1 MDEALGI
8 VYDYIMKMKQT
19 VYKTLLH
26 WLARIT
32 AADPGLTRLVNAV
45 KATLS
50 VISSVLTTN
59 LLLDW
64 LDYSL
69 ITVPIFSGIVGL
81 LGVFA
86 VFDDTSQKQKVTTL
100 LLALSSSVT
109 LSIGAWTSSY
119 FHLSDVAILCVVFLA
134 FYLSRYGSR
143 YFSLNMIGF
152 ISIYFSTILGVQ
164 FGDLPI
170 YFIGIAIGVF
180 YAYFYKFVLLKN
192 KPETILK
199 RSMTSFH
206 VQTNLI
212 LTRVIHIVQHPYED
226 EKELRYLNRNVLKL
240 NEYAR
245 NISAQLGDVNPYDV
259 WEGITA
265 NQLRLYVFDVQMLM
279 ETLTPTIEQ
288 LKEHKALDHSSVQ
301 DALVQLIQSTRDVK
315 VLRHQHVLE
324 QLREAEKNVQKLR
337 TVTQHVNQKEND
349 EWLFLLRRLNTMAN
363 HVIEGAFE
371 LHEVRHQN
379 IEQPQEADEE
389 AAEDSTEKEKA
400 KGLEPT
406 TKKALQALLA
416 GSLAIALGYALT
428 PTHQYWILLSAF
440 IVFMGTDTVGRTFI
454 KANDRTIGTIA
465 GAIVGFLVSLFLSGH
480 STWQVAFIFL
490 CIFMAFYLFNVSYSL
505 AMFWITMI
513 IAMLYDLLLGG
524 ITYQLLFARVLDTFL
539 GAYIG
544 FSAAALVFPKKTRE
558 KVTDTTIEFLELLSQ
573 YIESYLM
580 SLKGKGTTDNL
591 AEIAFDLDQSLHQ
604 FKVDSESIRKR
615 PARFSRSDV
624 ERWLTILVA
633 TNYYAKHLNATRENE
648 PEMDAELKETIDH
661 IQAHVTHNIAA
672 INEMLKSKRHQII
685 YDLEQDRERIER
697 YPDQNNDLSKR
708 IFVYKLY
715 YIWRINQS
723 LVLLAQDMG
732 APISKPPE

>member
-1 MDEALGI
+1 
-8 VYDYIMKMKQT
+8 MKMKQT
-19 VYKTLLH
+19 LYQTLLH

-32 AADPGLTRLVNAV
+32 AADPGLTRLVNAA

-100 LLALSSSVT
+100 LLALSSGIT
-109 LSIGAWTSSY
+109 LTIGAWTSSY
-119 FHLSDVAILCVVFLA
+119 FHLSDVAILSVVFLA

-152 ISIYFSTILGVQ
+152 ISIYFSTILNVQ
-164 FGDLPI
+164 FNDLPI

-180 YAYFYKFVLLKN
+180 YAYFYKFVVLKN
-192 KPETILK
+192 KPENVLK

-206 VQTNLI
+206 IQTNLI
-212 LTRVIHIVQHPYED
+212 LSRVIHIIQHPDED
-226 EKELRYLNRNVLKL
+226 ESQLRYLNRNVLKL

-245 NISAQLGDVNPYDV
+245 NISSQLGDVDPYDV

-279 ETLTPTIEQ
+279 ETLTPTIKQ
-288 LKEHKALDHSSVQ
+288 LKEQEAISHNDVQ
-301 DALVQLIQSTRDVK
+301 NALVQLIQSTKNVK
-315 VLRHQHVLE
+315 VLRHHDVLE
-324 QLREAEKNVQKLR
+324 QLLEAEKSVQQLR
-337 TVTQHVNQKEND
+337 TVAQEINQQEYD

-371 LHEVRHQN
+371 LHEVRHKN
-379 IEQPQEADEE
+379 IERTNKEEPTGEPSQDEKQE
-389 AAEDSTEKEKA
+389 
-400 KGLEPT
+400 GLEPT

-416 GSLAIALGYALT
+416 GALAIALGYLLT

-454 KANDRTIGTIA
+454 KANERTIGTIA
-465 GAIVGFLVSLFLSGH
+465 GAIVGFGVSLVLSGH

-524 ITYQLLFARVLDTFL
+524 ITYHLLLARVFDTFL

-544 FSAAALVFPKKTRE
+544 FFSSALVLPNKTRE
-558 KVTDTTIEFLELLSQ
+558 KVTDTTIAFLDSLSQ
-573 YIESYLM
+573 YIETYLM
-580 SLKGKGTTDNL
+580 GLKGKNTTENL
-591 AEIAFDLDQSLHQ
+591 TEIAFELDQSLHQ
-604 FKVDSESIRKR
+604 FKIDSESIRKR
-615 PARFSRSDV
+615 PARFSRSDI

-633 TNYYAKHLNATRENE
+633 TNYYAKHLNATREQA
-648 PEMDAELKETIDH
+648 PTIDPELKETIDH
-661 IQAHVTHNIAA
+661 IQAHVNHNIAA
-672 INEMLKSKRHQII
+672 ISEMLRTKRHQVI
-685 YDLEQDRERIER
+685 YDLEHDRERIER
-697 YPDQNNDLSKR
+697 YPDQDNDLSKR

-732 APISKPPE
+732 APISRPPE